1 MGGAVAC
8 GVWRVA
14 RSLIQHSTPSGATSV
29 LANIEIT
36 EEGVG
41 TGASPMVAANIVKL
55 SVKVLRNLLVCRQD
69 LYERVLSVDGIPV
82 LVKHM
87 KTTEDMDTCV
97 QCAKICYVLATVPD
111 TSVIANLVDGGIM
124 SGLSAMCATLTDAQ
138 RPAAD

>member
-41 TGASPMVAANIVKL
+41 TGASPMVAAISWRGTHLALSRYIV
-55 SVKVLRNLLVCRQD
+55 
-69 LYERVLSVDGIPV
+69 
-82 LVKHM
+82 
-87 KTTEDMDTCV
+87 
-97 QCAKICYVLATVPD
+97 
-111 TSVIANLVDGGIM
+111 
-124 SGLSAMCATLTDAQ
+124 
-138 RPAAD
+138 